1 MKSTLTALAITLSMF
16 AITDANAQE
25 ETGQI
30 EIQAMAIQ
38 DEGGTLGGAPL
49 IIQATEDLG
58 NGSRSSMR
66 IMSADGPMAMSFM
79 GDNGAFFSM
88 GGPMSGGDDFS
99 MLQNA
104 SVQKDLELVDDQ
116 MKMIR
121 DIQKQ
126 FGQKI
131 KESIGDIS
139 KGGFDPARAKD
150 LTTVI
155 KKLKEEQKEQINKI
169 LLPHQQDRLK
179 QVGLQMQMQNRG
191 TAGALSSDR
200 VAEALGITD
209 EQKAN
214 LKKREQELKKEL
226 EEKIAEFKEEM
237 KASLMK
243 ELNAKQRAQLKEMM
257 GDKFKAEASDWRK
270 QMQER
275 MQRRSSR
282 SSDSSFNS
290 SSDSSFNSSS
300 DSDSSSSRS
309 SGRRVRRS
317 GGGN

>member
-1 MKSTLTALAITLSMF
+1 MKTTITALALTLSMF
-16 AITDANAQE
+16 AIHNVDAQE
-25 ETGQI
+25 QGQI
-30 EIQAMAIQ
+30 EVRAIAVQ
-38 DEGGTLGGAPL
+38 DEGGGTGTPL

-58 NGSRSSMR
+58 DGTRSSMR

-79 GDNGAFFSM
+79 GDSGTFFSM

-121 DIQKQ
+121 DIQSQ

-155 KKLKEEQKEQINKI
+155 KKLKDEQKDQINKI

-179 QVGLQMQMQNRG
+179 QVALQMQLKNRG
-191 TAGALSSDR
+191 TAGALSSDKI
-200 VAEALGITD
+200 AEALGITD

-243 ELNAKQRAQLKEMM
+243 ELNAKQRAKLKEMT
-257 GDKFKAEASDWRK
+257 GDAFKAEASDW
-270 QMQER
+270 QNQLQDR
-275 MQRRSSR
+275 MQRRGNR
-282 SSDSSFNS
+282 SSSSSSDS
-290 SSDSSFNSSS
+290 SSDSSFDS
-300 DSDSSSSRS
+300 DSDSSSSRSSS